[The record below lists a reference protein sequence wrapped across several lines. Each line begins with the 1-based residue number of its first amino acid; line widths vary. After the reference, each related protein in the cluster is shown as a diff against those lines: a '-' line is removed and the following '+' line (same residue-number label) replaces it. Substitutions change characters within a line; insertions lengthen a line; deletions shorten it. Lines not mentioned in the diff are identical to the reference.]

1 MGHNVPRI
9 VIETAAAERTSPLVP
24 AGIARKLAPSG
35 IQICMTSLRVLLVD
49 DSGEILEVT
58 RLILEMR
65 GIDVAIARDPAE
77 ALALAAHSRFDA
89 AIVDYGLGRENGAFL
104 ARDLKLQ
111 QPGLKVVLTSG
122 MDMIP
127 PEQMAMADAY
137 YMKGDFSATDL
148 ADILYKLAGGF
159 GDRMAG

>member
-1 MGHNVPRI
+1 
-9 VIETAAAERTSPLVP
+9 
-24 AGIARKLAPSG
+24 
-35 IQICMTSLRVLLVD
+35 MTSLRALLVD

-65 GIDVAIARDPAE
+65 GIDVAIARNPAE
-77 ALALAAHSRFDA
+77 ALVLAAHSRFDA
-89 AIVDYGLGRENGAFL
+89 AVVDYGLGRENGAFL

-122 MDMIP
+122 TDMIP
-127 PEQMAMADAY
+127 PEEMAMADAY

-148 ADILYKLAGGF
+148 ADVLYKLVGGF
-159 GDRMAG
+159 GNRKAG

>member
-1 MGHNVPRI
+1 MTRAQQARKYVYFSTPPG
-9 VIETAAAERTSPLVP
+9 
-24 AGIARKLAPSG
+24 ARKLVQPG
-35 IQICMTSLRVLLVD
+35 IKICMTSLRVLLVD

-65 GIDVAIARDPAE
+65 GFDVAVARNPEE
-77 ALALAAHSRFDA
+77 ALVLARHHPFQA

-104 ARDLKLQ
+104 ARDLKLMR
-111 QPGLKVVLTSG
+111 PGLKVVLTSG

-148 ADILYKLAGGF
+148 AEILHRLIGDFGG
-159 GDRMAG
+159 RMAG